1 MKNASP
7 KPPRRSF
14 AAFWNTGESDIHHGP
29 SLHAVAWKIECN
41 TADGRH
47 LLALIDAGAVVK
59 PDPNAAAFR
68 FMCSKG
74 R

>member
-1 MKNASP
+1 MKTSAP
-7 KPPRRSF
+7 KPPLRSF
-14 AAFWNTGESDIHHGP
+14 AAFWSTGESELHHGHC
-29 SLHAVAWKIECN
+29 LHIVTRKIERN
-41 TADGRH
+41 TADGRD
-47 LLALIDAGAVVK
+47 LLALIAAGAVVK